1 VKRSTAEMR
10 TLLGRLRMKR
20 DEFEKDGV
28 DAKAAEYSL
37 RIDSVEWA
45 VGDGATE
52 LGQIAKAFSKD
63 AVVKMPGGRR

>member
-1 VKRSTAEMR
+1 MRRATDEMR
-10 TLLGRLRMKR
+10 TLLGRLRNKR
-20 DEFEKDGV
+20 DELEKEG